1 MKINTVRKAHW
12 LMGALWMLLVAAP
25 LVASEKSAI
34 DLIKDEG
41 LNNSQVMKIL
51 WTLTDD
57 IGPRLTG
64 SPALKHAHEWTRD
77 QLKQWG
83 LQNAH
88 LEEWGPF
95 GRGWTLKRFSAEM
108 VEPQCMP
115 ITGVPKAWSPGLRR
129 PITAEVVYI
138 NARNPEEL
146 TQYKGKLKGKI
157 VLHTPGPVNL
167 RMLEKPL
174 AVRLPDQEPP
184 ASTGTGAGMQPERRR
199 PGGGQGGFA
208 MDDAKYRLYD
218 SEGVAMV
225 VETAPV
231 GEGVSIRVMSARVSP
246 PQREGESR
254 KRAWDKD
261 ARILPQIVIAPEHY
275 NRMLRLLQNGK
286 KVEMCVNLQ
295 VEYQD
300 KDLMGYNTIAEIP
313 GTDLA
318 DEVVMIGAH
327 LDSWHAATGAT
338 DNATGV
344 AVCME
349 AMRILQASGL
359 KPRRTIRIALWGGEE
374 QGLLGSRAYVEKHL
388 VQRITEDGTTRQVR
402 TPAYDKFVAYFNDD
416 NGSGRFRGITLQ
428 GNDQLRTV
436 FANWLEPFH
445 EMGATRVAPGR
456 SGSTDHVS
464 FDMVG
469 LPAFQFIQ
477 DSLEYFGRTWH
488 TNQDFYDRA
497 QEEDLKQG
505 AVIMAAFAYQA
516 AMLDEKLPRRTTS
529 TAGVINTGAGYED
542 DHDHG
547 HDHDHGDD
555 PR

>member
-1 MKINTVRKAHW
+1 MKINTVRKACRF
-12 LMGALWMLLVAAP
+12 LGVLWMLLLIAP
-25 LVASEKSAI
+25 LLATEKSAI
-34 DLIKDEG
+34 DMIKDEG
-41 LNNSQVMKIL
+41 LNRSQVMKIL

-64 SPALKHAHEWTRD
+64 SPALKQAHEWTRD

-88 LEEWGPF
+88 LDEWGPF
-95 GRGWTLKRFSAEM
+95 GRGWTLKRFTAEM

-115 ITGVPKAWSPGLRR
+115 ITGMPKAWSPGLRR
-129 PITAEVVYI
+129 PVTAEVVYI
-138 NARNPEEL
+138 NARNAEEL
-146 TQYKGKLKGKI
+146 AQYKGKLRGKI
-157 VLHTPGPVNL
+157 VLHTPGPIPL
-167 RMLEKPL
+167 RMLTQPL
-174 AVRLPDQEPP
+174 ANRLPDQEPP
-184 ASTGTGAGMQPERRR
+184 AGANAGAGMQPERRR
-199 PGGGQGGFA
+199 PGGGGQGGFA
-208 MDDAKYRLYD
+208 MDDAKYRLYE

-261 ARILPQIVIAPEHY
+261 ARILPQIMIAPEHY
-275 NRMLRLLQNGK
+275 NRMVRLLQNGK
-286 KVEMCVNLQ
+286 KVEMSVTLQ

-327 LDSWHAATGAT
+327 LDSWHAATGTT

-388 VQRITEDGTTRQVR
+388 AKRVTENGQTRLVT
-402 TPAYDKFVAYFNDD
+402 TPAYDKFCAYFNDD
-416 NGSGRFRGITLQ
+416 NGSGRFRGINLQ

-436 FANWLEPFH
+436 FASWLEPFH
-445 EMGATRVAPGR
+445 EMGATRVAAGR

-464 FDMVG
+464 FDAVG
-469 LPAFQFIQ
+469 LPGFQFIQ

-488 TNQDFYDRA
+488 TNQDHYDRA
-497 QEEDLKQG
+497 QEDDLKQG
-505 AVIMAAFAYQA
+505 AVMMAAFAYQA
-516 AMLDEKLPRRTTS
+516 AMLDEKLPRRTTG
-529 TAGVINTGAGYED
+529 TPGTGTTGAGYED

-547 HDHDHGDD
+547 DD
-555 PR
+555 PQ

>member
-1 MKINTVRKAHW
+1 MKTNTVRNAHRLIGLLW
-12 LMGALWMLLVAAP
+12 ILLAAVPLM
-25 LVASEKSAI
+25 ASEKSAI
-34 DLIKDEG
+34 DLIKEEG

-64 SPALKHAHEWTRD
+64 SPALKRAHEWTRD
-77 QLKQWG
+77 QLTQWG

-95 GRGWTLKRFSAEM
+95 GRGWTLKRFTAEM

-115 ITGVPKAWSPGLRR
+115 ITGVPKAWSPGLKR
-129 PITAEVVYI
+129 PVTAEVVYI
-138 NARNPEEL
+138 NARNAEEL
-146 TQYKGKLKGKI
+146 AQYKGKLKGKI
-157 VLHTPGPVNL
+157 VLHTPGPVTL
-167 RMLEKPL
+167 RMLTQPL
-174 AVRLPDQEPP
+174 ANRLPDEET
-184 ASTGTGAGMQPERRR
+184 STGAGAGAGMQPERRR
-199 PGGGQGGFA
+199 GGGGGQGGFA
-208 MDDAKYRLYD
+208 MDDAKYRLYEA
-218 SEGVAMV
+218 EGVALI

-246 PQREGESR
+246 PQKEGESR

-261 ARILPQIVIAPEHY
+261 ARILPQIIIAPEHY
-275 NRMLRLLQNGK
+275 NRMVRLLQNGK
-286 KVEMCVNLQ
+286 KVELSVNMQ

-338 DNATGV
+338 DNGTGS
-344 AVCME
+344 AVCLE

-374 QGLLGSRAYVEKHL
+374 QGLLGSRAYVEKHFAKRETDANGQSRL
-388 VQRITEDGTTRQVR
+388 VT
-402 TPAYDKFVAYFNDD
+402 TPAHDKFCAYFNDD
-416 NGSGRFRGITLQ
+416 NGSGRFRGINMQ
-428 GNDQLRTV
+428 GNDQLRPV
-436 FANWLEPFH
+436 FATWLEPFH
-445 EMGATRVAPGR
+445 DMGATRISPSR
-456 SGSTDHVS
+456 SGSTDHTS
-464 FDMVG
+464 FDAVG
-469 LPAFQFIQ
+469 LPGFQFIQ

-488 TNQDFYDRA
+488 TNQDHYDRA
-497 QEEDLKQG
+497 QEDDLKQG

-516 AMLDEKLPRRTTS
+516 AMRDERLPRRTTG
-529 TAGVINTGAGYED
+529 TTGAGTTGAGYED
-542 DHDHG
+542 DHDHN
-547 HDHDHGDD
+547 HDHGDD
-555 PR
+555 PQ